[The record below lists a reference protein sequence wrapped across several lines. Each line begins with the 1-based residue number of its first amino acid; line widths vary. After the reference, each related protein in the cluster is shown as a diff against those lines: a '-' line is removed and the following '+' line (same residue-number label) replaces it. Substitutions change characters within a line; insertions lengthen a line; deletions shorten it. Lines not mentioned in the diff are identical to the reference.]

1 MAICASFP
9 AAANFTG
16 SCRTG
21 KRMQAD
27 GLKQMSQT
35 ADSVRP
41 TRRRFRI
48 MGLLFVTVV
57 INYLDRSNISIAAPS
72 MVTEFRLDPVQLGLV
87 FSAFSWTY
95 TPFQLPGGW
104 LVDRIHPRI
113 LYPVAI
119 MLWSLATL
127 SLGLANG
134 LVVLI
139 ALRMAVGFFEVP
151 TFLINNRIAT
161 TWFGE
166 KERATC
172 IAVYT
177 AAESVGLAFL
187 TPGLVW
193 LKIEFGWPSVFF
205 VTGTLGLLWSFAF
218 FRSYRDPADYPG
230 VNAAEIE
237 QIAESGGVPDLT
249 RRSADRRAAGGGSL
263 WRDLAIVLGR
273 RKLWGIYFGHF
284 VWGTVGTF
292 FRSWFP
298 TYLVTYRH
306 FTFIKAG
313 FYVSLPFL
321 AVFLGVLFSGV
332 ISDLLVRRGFSLTF
346 ARKAPIIGGLIFST
360 SIVGAN
366 YVDSEPLIILFL
378 TFAFFC
384 NGVASIHWSLV
395 SATAP
400 ERLIGLT
407 SSVFNFMGGLAGILS
422 PIVIGLLLRAG
433 DFRLPLVFIAVI
445 ELLGVCSYIFV
456 VGKLERVRG

>member
-1 MAICASFP
+1 MATTLSA
-9 AAANFTG
+9 
-16 SCRTG
+16 
-21 KRMQAD
+21 QAD
-27 GLKQMSQT
+27 LATAGL
-35 ADSVRP
+35 RP
-41 TRRRFRI
+41 SRRRFRI
-48 MGLLFVTVV
+48 MGLLFVTIV

-72 MVTEFRLDPVQLGLV
+72 LTAEFHLDPVQLGLV

-95 TPFQLPGGW
+95 TTFQLPGGW
-104 LVDRIHPRI
+104 LVDRVHPRI
-113 LYPVAI
+113 LYPTII

-134 LVVLI
+134 LVALI
-139 ALRMAVGFFEVP
+139 GLRMAVGFFEVP

-172 IAVYT
+172 IAIYT

-187 TPGLVW
+187 TPVLFW
-193 LKIEFGWPSVFF
+193 IKTEFGWPSIFL
-205 VTGTLGLLWSFAF
+205 VTGALGLVWSFTF
-218 FRSYRDPADYPG
+218 SRIYRDPSETKG
-230 VNAAEIE
+230 VNAAEIR
-237 QIAESGGVPDLT
+237 QIAESGGIPDLSQRVAE
-249 RRSADRRAAGGGSL
+249 RRKTASTTA
-263 WRDLAIVLGR
+263 WRDLRVVFGR

-292 FRSWFP
+292 FYSWFP

-321 AVFLGVLFSGV
+321 AVFLGVLCSGT
-332 ISDLLVRRGFSLTF
+332 ISDLLVRKGFSLTF
-346 ARKAPIIGGLIFST
+346 ARKAPIIGGLVCST
-360 SIVGAN
+360 SIIGAN

-407 SSVFNFMGGLAGILS
+407 SSVFNCMGGIAGILS
-422 PIVIGLLLRAG
+422 PIVVGFLLRSG
-433 DFRLPLVFIAVI
+433 DFRLPLVFIATI
-445 ELLGVCSYIFV
+445 EALGVCSYIFV
-456 VGKLERVRG
+456 VGKLERVSE

>member
-1 MAICASFP
+1 MQANSPASGP
-9 AAANFTG
+9 QAAA
-16 SCRTG
+16 
-21 KRMQAD
+21 
-27 GLKQMSQT
+27 T
-35 ADSVRP
+35 AKP
-41 TRRRFRI
+41 TNRRFHI

-57 INYLDRSNISIAAPS
+57 INYLDRSNISIAAPGMAS
-72 MVTEFRLDPVQLGLV
+72 DFKLDPVQLGLV

-104 LVDRIHPRI
+104 LVDRVHPRI
-113 LYPVAI
+113 LYPVTI

-127 SLGLANG
+127 TTGLANG
-134 LVVLI
+134 LI
-139 ALRMAVGFFEVP
+139 ALIVMRMAVGFFEVP

-177 AAESVGLAFL
+177 AAESVGLAFMN
-187 TPGLVW
+187 PVLVW
-193 LKIEFGWPSVFF
+193 LKIEYGWPSVFF
-205 VTGTLGLLWSFAF
+205 VTGALGLLWSFAF
-218 FRSYRDPADYPG
+218 FRYYRDPADYPG

-237 QIAESGGVPDLT
+237 SIAESGGIPDLSQ
-249 RRSADRRAAGGGSL
+249 RMADRRAEGVGSP
-263 WRDLAIVLGR
+263 WRDLSIVLSR

-284 VWGTVGTF
+284 VWGVVGTF
-292 FRSWFP
+292 FRSWFI
-298 TYLVTYRH
+298 TYLVNYRH
-306 FTFIKAG
+306 FTFLKAG
-313 FYVSLPFL
+313 LYGSMPFVT
-321 AVFLGVLFSGV
+321 VFLGVLFSGA

-366 YVDSEPLIILFL
+366 FVDSEPLIMAFL

-407 SSVFNFMGGLAGILS
+407 SSVFNFMGGLAGVLT
-422 PIVIGLLLRAG
+422 PIIIGVLLQAG
-433 DFRLPLVFIAVI
+433 DYRTPLLFIAVI
-445 ELLGVCSYIFV
+445 EVLGVLSYIFV
-456 VGKLERVRG
+456 VGKLERVSE

>member
-1 MAICASFP
+1 MSITRSTPSESIADAS
-9 AAANFTG
+9 
-16 SCRTG
+16 
-21 KRMQAD
+21 
-27 GLKQMSQT
+27 
-35 ADSVRP
+35 RP
-41 TRRRFRI
+41 TNRRFRI
-48 MGLLFVTVV
+48 MGLLFVTIV

-72 MVTEFRLDPVQLGLV
+72 LTAEFHLDPVQLGLV

-95 TPFQLPGGW
+95 TTFQLPGGW
-104 LVDRIHPRI
+104 LVDRVHPRV
-113 LYPVAI
+113 LYPAVI

-134 LVVLI
+134 LVALI

-187 TPGLVW
+187 TPILFWIKTAFGWPAIFLVTGALGLVW
-193 LKIEFGWPSVFF
+193 SFVFSR
-205 VTGTLGLLWSFAF
+205 V
-218 FRSYRDPADYPG
+218 YRDPADTKG
-230 VNAAEIE
+230 VNAAEIR
-237 QIAESGGVPDLT
+237 QIAESGGIPDLSQ
-249 RRSADRRAAGGGSL
+249 RVADRRKTVTTTP
-263 WRDLAIVLGR
+263 WRDLRIVLGR

-292 FRSWFP
+292 FYSWFP

-321 AVFLGVLFSGV
+321 AVFLGVLCSGAL
-332 ISDLLVRRGFSLTF
+332 SDLLVRKGFSLTF
-346 ARKAPIIGGLIFST
+346 ARKAPIIGGLICAT

-366 YVDSEPLIILFL
+366 YTDSEPLIIVFL

-407 SSVFNFMGGLAGILS
+407 SSVFNCMGGVAGILS
-422 PIVIGLLLRAG
+422 PIVVGLLLRSG

-445 ELLGVCSYIFV
+445 EALGVCSYIFV
-456 VGKLERVRG
+456 VGKLERVRE

>member
-1 MAICASFP
+1 MPANGLAQVEHATSTMA
-9 AAANFTG
+9 
-16 SCRTG
+16 
-21 KRMQAD
+21 
-27 GLKQMSQT
+27 
-35 ADSVRP
+35 P
-41 TRRRFRI
+41 TNRRFRI

-72 MVTEFRLDPVQLGLV
+72 LASDFHLDPVQLGLV

-95 TPFQLPGGW
+95 TPSQLPGGW
-104 LVDRIHPRI
+104 LVDRVHPRI
-113 LYPVAI
+113 LYPVTI

-134 LVVLI
+134 LVTLI

-187 TPGLVW
+187 TPVLVW
-193 LKIEFGWPSVFF
+193 LKLEFGWPSVFF
-205 VTGTLGLLWSFAF
+205 VTGTLGLFWSFVF
-218 FRSYRDPADYPG
+218 FRSYRDPAEHPH
-230 VNAAEIE
+230 VNAAEIRK
-237 QIAESGGVPDLT
+237 IADSGGIPDLS
-249 RRSADRRAAGGGSL
+249 RRSAAHRAANKGSVL
-263 WRDLAIVLGR
+263 RDLGIVLGR

-292 FRSWFP
+292 FRTWFP

-313 FYVSLPFL
+313 FYISLPFL
-321 AVFLGVLFSGV
+321 AVFVGVLVSGAV
-332 ISDLLVRRGFSLTF
+332 SDLLVRRGFSLTF
-346 ARKAPIIGGLIFST
+346 ARKAPIVGGLIFST

-422 PIVIGLLLRAG
+422 PVVIGFLLRAG

-445 ELLGVCSYIFV
+445 EAMGVFSYIFV
-456 VGKLERVRG
+456 VGKLERVRE

>member
-1 MAICASFP
+1 MQSSLMAHATGV
-9 AAANFTG
+9 AA
-16 SCRTG
+16 
-21 KRMQAD
+21 
-27 GLKQMSQT
+27 
-35 ADSVRP
+35 P

-48 MGLLFVTVV
+48 MGLLFVTIV
-57 INYLDRSNISIAAPS
+57 INYLDRSNVSIAAPS
-72 MVTEFRLDPVQLGLV
+72 LVTEFNLDPVQLGLV
-87 FSAFSWTY
+87 FSAFAWTY

-104 LVDRIHPRI
+104 LVDRVPPRV
-113 LYPVAI
+113 LYPVVI
-119 MLWSLATL
+119 MLWSLTTL

-134 LVVLI
+134 LVMLI

-166 KERATC
+166 RERATC

-187 TPGLVW
+187 TPVLAW
-193 LKIEFGWPSVFF
+193 LKVELGWPSVFF
-205 VTGTLGLLWSFAF
+205 FTGALGLLWSLVF
-218 FRSYRDPADYPG
+218 FRTYRDPTDDPHA
-230 VNAAEIE
+230 NAAEL
-237 QIAESGGVPDLT
+237 QNIASSGGIPDLT
-249 RRSADRRAAGGGSL
+249 RRTAERRATGGGSL
-263 WRDLAIVLGR
+263 WHDFGIVLGR

-292 FRSWFP
+292 FMSWFP

-321 AVFLGVLFSGV
+321 AVFLGVLCSGT

-346 ARKAPIIGGLIFST
+346 ARKTPIIGGLICST

-366 YVDSEPLIILFL
+366 YVDSEPLIIMFL

-407 SSVFNFMGGLAGILS
+407 SSVFNFVGGLAGILS
-422 PIVIGLLLRAG
+422 PIVIGFLLRAG
-433 DFRLPLVFIAVI
+433 DFRLPLVFIACI
-445 ELLGVCSYIFV
+445 EALGVCSYIFV
-456 VGKLERVRG
+456 VGKLERVPE

>member
-1 MAICASFP
+1 
-9 AAANFTG
+9 
-16 SCRTG
+16 
-21 KRMQAD
+21 MQAF
-27 GLKQMSQT
+27 GLVQSEAT
-35 ADSVRP
+35 AAIPRP
-41 TRRRFRI
+41 TNRRFRI

-72 MVTEFRLDPVQLGLV
+72 LTTEFHLDPVQLGLV

-95 TPFQLPGGW
+95 TAFQLPGGW
-104 LVDRIHPRI
+104 LVDRVHPRV
-113 LYPVAI
+113 LYPAII
-119 MLWSLATL
+119 MLWSIATL
-127 SLGLANG
+127 CFGLANG
-134 LVVLI
+134 LVALI

-187 TPGLVW
+187 TPVLFW
-193 LKIEFGWPSVFF
+193 MKTEFGWPSVFI
-205 VTGTLGLLWSFAF
+205 VTGALGLIWSLIF
-218 FRSYRDPADYPG
+218 FRTYKDPADTKG
-230 VNAAEIE
+230 MNAAEIHY
-237 QIAESGGVPDLT
+237 IADSGGIPDLSQ
-249 RRSADRRAAGGGSL
+249 RSAERRKAVAATA
-263 WRDLAIVLGR
+263 WRDLAIVFGR

-306 FTFIKAG
+306 FSFIKAG

-321 AVFLGVLFSGV
+321 AVFLGVLCSGA

-346 ARKAPIIGGLIFST
+346 ARKAPIIGGLVCST

-366 YVDSEPLIILFL
+366 YVDSEPLIIAFL

-384 NGVASIHWSLV
+384 NGVASIHWSLI

-407 SSVFNFMGGLAGILS
+407 SSVFNFMGGFAGILS

-445 ELLGVCSYIFV
+445 EALGVCSYIFV
-456 VGKLERVRG
+456 VGKLERVRE

>member
-1 MAICASFP
+1 L
-9 AAANFTG
+9 AAAQRDVALM
-16 SCRTG
+16 S
-21 KRMQAD
+21 AD
-27 GLKQMSQT
+27 GLAQAEFAAGVMT
-35 ADSVRP
+35 P
-41 TRRRFRI
+41 TNRRFRI

-72 MVTEFRLDPVQLGLV
+72 LASDFHLDPVQLGLV

-104 LVDRIHPRI
+104 LVDRVHPRI
-113 LYPVAI
+113 LYPVII

-127 SLGLANG
+127 SLGLVNG
-134 LVVLI
+134 LVMLI

-187 TPGLVW
+187 TPVLVW
-193 LKIEFGWPSVFF
+193 LKLEFGWPSVFF
-205 VTGTLGLLWSFAF
+205 VTGTLGLFWSFVF
-218 FRSYRDPADYPG
+218 FRSYRDPAEHPH
-230 VNAAEIE
+230 VNAAEIRK
-237 QIAESGGVPDLT
+237 IADSGGIPDLS
-249 RRSADRRAAGGGSL
+249 RRSAAYRAADRGSL
-263 WRDLAIVLGR
+263 LRDLGIVLGR

-292 FRSWFP
+292 FRTWFP
-298 TYLVTYRH
+298 TYLITYRH

-313 FYVSLPFL
+313 FYISLPFL
-321 AVFLGVLFSGV
+321 AVFVGVLVSGAV
-332 ISDLLVRRGFSLTF
+332 SDLLVRRGFSLTF

-407 SSVFNFMGGLAGILS
+407 SSVFNFMGGIAGILS
-422 PIVIGLLLRAG
+422 PIVIGFLLRAG

-445 ELLGVCSYIFV
+445 EAMGVFSYIFV
-456 VGKLERVRG
+456 VGKLERVRE

>member
-1 MAICASFP
+1 MP
-9 AAANFTG
+9 ANEIEPRQ
-16 SCRTG
+16 RTSG
-21 KRMQAD
+21 
-27 GLKQMSQT
+27 
-35 ADSVRP
+35 P
-41 TRRRFRI
+41 TKPTSKRFRI

-72 MVTEFRLDPVQLGLV
+72 MASDFQLDPVQLGLV
-87 FSAFSWTY
+87 FSAFAWTY

-104 LVDRIHPRI
+104 LTDRVHPRI
-113 LYPVAI
+113 LYPVII

-127 SLGLANG
+127 TTGLANG
-134 LVVLI
+134 LI
-139 ALRMAVGFFEVP
+139 ALIVIRMAVGFFEVP

-177 AAESVGLAFL
+177 AAESVGLAFMN
-187 TPGLVW
+187 PVLVW
-193 LKIEFGWPSVFF
+193 LKVEYGWPSVFF
-205 VTGTLGLLWSFAF
+205 ATGALGLVWSFAF
-218 FRSYRDPADYPG
+218 FRSYHEPADYPG
-230 VNAAEIE
+230 ITTEEIA
-237 QIAESGGVPDLT
+237 QIADGGGIPDLSHRMTT
-249 RRSADRRAAGGGSL
+249 RRAEGSHSP
-263 WRDLAIVLGR
+263 WRDLLIVLSR

-284 VWGTVGTF
+284 VWGVVGTF
-292 FRSWFP
+292 FRSWFI
-298 TYLVTYRH
+298 TYLVNYRH

-313 FYVSLPFL
+313 LYGSMPFVT
-321 AVFLGVLFSGV
+321 VFLGALFSGV

-366 YVDSEPLIILFL
+366 FTDSEPLIMAFL
-378 TFAFFC
+378 TFAYFC

-407 SSVFNFMGGLAGILS
+407 SSVFNFMGGLAGVLT
-422 PIVIGLLLRAG
+422 PIIIGVLLKAG
-433 DFRLPLVFIAVI
+433 DYRTPLVFVAVI
-445 ELLGVCSYIFV
+445 EVLGVLSYLFV
-456 VGKLERVRG
+456 VGKLERVSE

>member
-1 MAICASFP
+1 MSATGLPAPDPATPP
-9 AAANFTG
+9 AAA
-16 SCRTG
+16 
-21 KRMQAD
+21 
-27 GLKQMSQT
+27 
-35 ADSVRP
+35 P
-41 TRRRFRI
+41 TNRRFRI
-48 MGLLFVTVV
+48 MGLLFVTIV

-72 MVTEFRLDPVQLGLV
+72 LKSDFHLDPVQLGLV

-104 LVDRIHPRI
+104 LVDRVHPRI
-113 LYPVAI
+113 LYPVII

-134 LVVLI
+134 LVALI

-187 TPGLVW
+187 NPVLVW
-193 LKIEFGWPSVFF
+193 LKVEYGWPSVFL
-205 VTGTLGLLWSFAF
+205 VTGALGLVWSFAF
-218 FRSYRDPADYPG
+218 YRSYRDPADYPG
-230 VNAAEIE
+230 VNAAEIAT
-237 QIAESGGVPDLT
+237 IAESGGIPDLSQRMAT
-249 RRSADRRAAGGGSL
+249 RQAAGGGSL
-263 WRDLAIVLGR
+263 WHDLGIVLGR

-284 VWGTVGTF
+284 VWGVVGTF
-292 FRSWFP
+292 FRTWFI
-298 TYLVTYRH
+298 TYLVEYRH

-313 FYVSLPFL
+313 LAGSMPFI
-321 AVFLGVLFSGV
+321 AVFLGVLFSGTL
-332 ISDLLVRRGFSLTF
+332 SDWLVRRGHSLTF
-346 ARKAPIIGGLIFST
+346 ARKAPIIGGLLFST

-366 YVDSEPLIILFL
+366 YVDGEAMIMLFL

-407 SSVFNFMGGLAGILS
+407 SSVFNLMGGLAGILA
-422 PIVIGLLLRAG
+422 PIVIGFLLKAG
-433 DFRLPLVFIAVI
+433 DFRLPLVFIAII
-445 ELLGVCSYIFV
+445 ELMGVFSYIFI
-456 VGKLERVRG
+456 VGKLERVRE

>member
-1 MAICASFP
+1 MPASSLAQSAP
-9 AAANFTG
+9 IAAE
-16 SCRTG
+16 
-21 KRMQAD
+21 
-27 GLKQMSQT
+27 L
-35 ADSVRP
+35 RP
-41 TRRRFRI
+41 TGRRFRI

-72 MVTEFRLDPVQLGLV
+72 LTAEFHLDPVQLGLV

-95 TPFQLPGGW
+95 TAFQLPGGW
-104 LVDRIHPRI
+104 LVDRVHPRI
-113 LYPVAI
+113 LYPATI

-127 SLGLANG
+127 CFGLANG
-134 LVVLI
+134 LVALI

-187 TPGLVW
+187 TPVLFW
-193 LKIEFGWPSVFF
+193 LKAAFGWPSVFL
-205 VTGTLGLLWSFAF
+205 VTGVLGAVWSLVF
-218 FRSYRDPADYPG
+218 FRGYRDPADTKGINTAEIQQIRADGGIPDLSQR
-230 VNAAEIE
+230 AAE
-237 QIAESGGVPDLT
+237 
-249 RRSADRRAAGGGSL
+249 RRKAVFATP
-263 WRDLAIVLGR
+263 WRDFAIVFGR

-306 FTFIKAG
+306 ISFIKAG

-321 AVFLGVLFSGV
+321 AVFLGVLCSGA

-346 ARKAPIIGGLIFST
+346 ARKAPIIGGLVCST

-366 YVDSEPLIILFL
+366 YVDSEGLIIAFL

-400 ERLIGLT
+400 ERLIGLA
-407 SSVFNFMGGLAGILS
+407 SSVFNFMGGVAGILS

-445 ELLGVCSYIFV
+445 EVLGVCSYIFV
-456 VGKLERVRG
+456 VGKLERVRE

>member
-1 MAICASFP
+1 MQPSL
-9 AAANFTG
+9 AAHVDVA
-16 SCRTG
+16 
-21 KRMQAD
+21 
-27 GLKQMSQT
+27 
-35 ADSVRP
+35 P

-57 INYLDRSNISIAAPS
+57 INYLDRSNVSIAAPS
-72 MVTEFRLDPVQLGLV
+72 LVDEFHLDPVQLGLV

-95 TPFQLPGGW
+95 TAFQLPGGW
-104 LVDRIHPRI
+104 LVDRVRPRV
-113 LYPVAI
+113 LYPVI
-119 MLWSLATL
+119 ILLWSLATL

-134 LVVLI
+134 LIALI

-166 KERATC
+166 RERATC

-177 AAESVGLAFL
+177 AAQSVGLAFL
-187 TPGLVW
+187 TPVLVW
-193 LKIEFGWPSVFF
+193 LKVAFGWPSVFF
-205 VTGTLGLLWSFAF
+205 FTGILGLLWSLGF
-218 FRSYRDPADYPG
+218 FTIYRDPADDPRA
-230 VNAAEIE
+230 NAAELRY
-237 QIAESGGVPDLT
+237 IASSGGIPDLT
-249 RRSADRRAAGGGSL
+249 QRSTERRAAAERSL
-263 WRDLAIVLGR
+263 WHDLGVVLGR

-292 FRSWFP
+292 FSSWFP

-321 AVFLGVLFSGV
+321 AVFLGVLCSGT

-346 ARKAPIIGGLIFST
+346 ARKTPIIGGLICST

-366 YVDSEPLIILFL
+366 YVDSEPLIIMFL

-407 SSVFNFMGGLAGILS
+407 SSVFNFVGGLAGILS
-422 PIVIGLLLRAG
+422 PIVIGFLLRAG
-433 DFRLPLVFIAVI
+433 DFRLPLVFIACI
-445 ELLGVCSYIFV
+445 EALGVCSYIFV
-456 VGKLERVRG
+456 VGRLERVSE

>member
-1 MAICASFP
+1 MHAT
-9 AAANFTG
+9 N
-16 SCRTG
+16 
-21 KRMQAD
+21 
-27 GLKQMSQT
+27 
-35 ADSVRP
+35 
-41 TRRRFRI
+41 RRFRI

-57 INYLDRSNISIAAPS
+57 INYLDRSNISIAAPALK
-72 MVTEFRLDPVQLGLV
+72 VDFQLEPVQLELV

-104 LVDRIHPRI
+104 LVDRVHPRI
-113 LYPVAI
+113 LYPAII

-127 SLGLANG
+127 SFGWANG
-134 LVVLI
+134 LVSLI

-187 TPGLVW
+187 TPVLAWMKV
-193 LKIEFGWPSVFF
+193 EYGWPSIFLF
-205 VTGTLGLLWSFAF
+205 TGGLGLLWSAIF
-218 FRSYRDPADYPG
+218 FRSYRDPREYPG
-230 VNAAEIE
+230 INEAEIAK
-237 QIAESGGVPDLT
+237 IAESGGIPDLT
-249 RRSADRRAAGGGSL
+249 TRSAERRAAGDGSL
-263 WRDLAIVLGR
+263 WRDFAIVLGR

-298 TYLVTYRH
+298 TYLVNYRH

-321 AVFLGVLFSGV
+321 AVFLGVLCSGA

-346 ARKAPIIGGLIFST
+346 ARKAPIIGGLVFST

-422 PIVIGLLLRAG
+422 PIVIGFLLKAG
-433 DFRLPLVFIAVI
+433 DFRLPLVFIAII
-445 ELLGVCSYIFV
+445 EVMGVFSYIFV
-456 VGKLERVRG
+456 VGKLERVRE

>member
-1 MAICASFP
+1 MQPSLVGYS
-9 AAANFTG
+9 AAGVA
-16 SCRTG
+16 
-21 KRMQAD
+21 
-27 GLKQMSQT
+27 
-35 ADSVRP
+35 P

-48 MGLLFVTVV
+48 MALLFVTVV
-57 INYLDRSNISIAAPS
+57 INYLDRSNVSIAAPS
-72 MVTEFRLDPVQLGLV
+72 LVGEFHLDPVQLGLV

-104 LVDRIHPRI
+104 LVDRVRPRL
-113 LYPVAI
+113 LYPI
-119 MLWSLATL
+119 TILLWSLATL

-134 LVVLI
+134 LIALI
-139 ALRMAVGFFEVP
+139 ALRMAIGFFEVP

-177 AAESVGLAFL
+177 AAQSVGLAFL
-187 TPGLVW
+187 TPLLAWLKIAFGWPAVFFFTGALGLVW
-193 LKIEFGWPSVFF
+193 SVGFF
-205 VTGTLGLLWSFAF
+205 QI
-218 FRSYRDPADYPG
+218 YRDPTDDPH
-230 VNAAEIE
+230 VNAEE
-237 QIAESGGVPDLT
+237 LRHIASSGGIPDLT
-249 RRSADRRAAGGGSL
+249 QRNAQRRAAADGSL
-263 WRDLAIVLGR
+263 WRDLGIVLGR

-292 FRSWFP
+292 FTSWFP

-321 AVFLGVLFSGV
+321 AVFLGVLCSGT

-346 ARKAPIIGGLIFST
+346 ARKAPIIGGLICST

-366 YVDSEPLIILFL
+366 YVDSEPLIIMFL

-407 SSVFNFMGGLAGILS
+407 SSVFNLVGGLAGILS
-422 PIVIGLLLRAG
+422 PIIIGLLLRAG
-433 DFRLPLVFIAVI
+433 DFRLPLVFIACI
-445 ELLGVCSYIFV
+445 EALGVCSYLFV
-456 VGKLERVRG
+456 VGRLERVPE

>member
-1 MAICASFP
+1 MAGDAL
-9 AAANFTG
+9 A
-16 SCRTG
+16 
-21 KRMQAD
+21 QAE
-27 GLKQMSQT
+27 QT
-35 ADSVRP
+35 TSAMTP
-41 TRRRFRI
+41 TNRRFRI

-72 MVTEFRLDPVQLGLV
+72 MASDFHLDPVQLGLV

-104 LVDRIHPRI
+104 LVDRVHPRI
-113 LYPVAI
+113 LYPVII

-134 LVVLI
+134 LVMLI
-139 ALRMAVGFFEVP
+139 VLRMAVGFFEVP

-187 TPGLVW
+187 TPVLVW
-193 LKIEFGWPSVFF
+193 LKLEFGWPSVFF
-205 VTGTLGLLWSFAF
+205 VTGTMGLFWSFVF
-218 FRSYRDPADYPG
+218 FRSYHDPAEHPH
-230 VNAAEIE
+230 VNAAEIRK
-237 QIAESGGVPDLT
+237 IADSGGIPDLS
-249 RRSADRRAAGGGSL
+249 RRSAAHRAANKGSL
-263 WRDLAIVLGR
+263 LRDLGIVLGR

-292 FRSWFP
+292 FRTWFP

-313 FYVSLPFL
+313 FYISLPFL
-321 AVFLGVLFSGV
+321 AVFIGVLVSGAV
-332 ISDLLVRRGFSLTF
+332 SDLLVRRGYSLTF

-366 YVDSEPLIILFL
+366 FVDSEPLIILFL

-407 SSVFNFMGGLAGILS
+407 SSVFNFMGGIAGILS
-422 PIVIGLLLRAG
+422 PIVIGFLLRAG

-445 ELLGVCSYIFV
+445 EAMGVFSYIFV
-456 VGKLERVRG
+456 VGKLERVRE

>member
-1 MAICASFP
+1 MP
-9 AAANFTG
+9 
-16 SCRTG
+16 R
-21 KRMQAD
+21 
-27 GLKQMSQT
+27 
-35 ADSVRP
+35 DSSEP
-41 TRRRFRI
+41 NAPSRRRFRI
-48 MGLLFVTVV
+48 MGLLFITVV
-57 INYLDRSNISIAAPS
+57 INYLDRSNMSIAAPAIS
-72 MVTEFRLDPVQLGLV
+72 AEFQLDPVQLGLV

-104 LVDRIHPRI
+104 LVDRVHPRV
-113 LYPVAI
+113 LYPTII

-127 SLGLANG
+127 SFGFANG
-134 LVVLI
+134 MMALI
-139 ALRMAVGFFEVP
+139 LLRMAVGFFEVP

-166 KERATC
+166 QERATC

-187 TPGLVW
+187 TPVLAW
-193 LKIEFGWPSVFF
+193 LKVEFGWPSVFLF
-205 VTGTLGLLWSFAF
+205 TGVLGLLWSLLFY
-218 FRSYRDPADYPG
+218 RTYRDPRDFPG
-230 VNAAEIE
+230 VNEAEIR
-237 QIAESGGVPDLT
+237 QIESSGGIPDLSK
-249 RRSADRRAAGGGSL
+249 RSADRRAAGGATV
-263 WRDLAIVLGR
+263 WRDFGIVLGR

-321 AVFLGVLFSGV
+321 AVFLGVLVSGT

-346 ARKAPIIGGLIFST
+346 ARKAPIIGGLVFST

-422 PIVIGLLLRAG
+422 PIVIGFLLKAG

-445 ELLGVCSYIFV
+445 EMMGVFSYIFV
-456 VGKLERVRG
+456 VGRLERVQE

>member
-1 MAICASFP
+1 MTKAT
-9 AAANFTG
+9 N
-16 SCRTG
+16 
-21 KRMQAD
+21 KRYR
-27 GLKQMSQT
+27 
-35 ADSVRP
+35 V
-41 TRRRFRI
+41 

-72 MVTEFRLDPVQLGLV
+72 MASDFHLDPVQLGLV
-87 FSAFSWTY
+87 FSAFAWTY

-104 LVDRIHPRI
+104 LTDRVHPRI
-113 LYPVAI
+113 LYPVII

-127 SLGLANG
+127 TTGLANG
-134 LVVLI
+134 LI
-139 ALRMAVGFFEVP
+139 ALIVIRMAVGFFEVP

-187 TPGLVW
+187 TPALVW
-193 LKIEFGWPSVFF
+193 LKVEYGWPSVFF
-205 VTGTLGLLWSFAF
+205 MTGALGLLWSFAF

-230 VNAAEIE
+230 VNAAEIA
-237 QIAESGGVPDLT
+237 QIAGSGGIPDLSHRMAT
-249 RRSADRRAAGGGSL
+249 RHAERAGSP
-263 WRDLAIVLGR
+263 WRDLCLVLSR

-284 VWGTVGTF
+284 VWGVVGTF
-292 FRSWFP
+292 FRSWFI
-298 TYLVTYRH
+298 TYLVNYRH

-313 FYVSLPFL
+313 LYGSMPFVT
-321 AVFLGVLFSGV
+321 VFLGVLFSGAL
-332 ISDLLVRRGFSLTF
+332 SDLLVRRGFSLTF
-346 ARKAPIIGGLIFST
+346 ARKAPIIGGLTFST

-366 YVDSEPLIILFL
+366 YVDSEGLIILFL

-407 SSVFNFMGGLAGILS
+407 SSVFNFMGGLAGVAA
-422 PIVIGLLLRAG
+422 PIIIGVLLKAG
-433 DFRLPLVFIAVI
+433 DYRLPLVFIAVI
-445 ELLGVCSYIFV
+445 EVLGVLSYIFV
-456 VGKLERVRG
+456 VGKLERVSE

>member
-1 MAICASFP
+1 MP
-9 AAANFTG
+9 ADVLAQAEHAAGIMTPKN
-16 SCRTG
+16 
-21 KRMQAD
+21 
-27 GLKQMSQT
+27 
-35 ADSVRP
+35 
-41 TRRRFRI
+41 RRFRI

-72 MVTEFRLDPVQLGLV
+72 LASDFHLDPVQLGLV

-104 LVDRIHPRI
+104 LVDRVHPRI
-113 LYPVAI
+113 LYPVTI

-134 LVVLI
+134 LVMLI

-187 TPGLVW
+187 TPVLVW
-193 LKIEFGWPSVFF
+193 LKLEFGWPSVFF
-205 VTGTLGLLWSFAF
+205 VTGTLGLFWSFVF
-218 FRSYRDPADYPG
+218 FRGYRDPAEHPQ
-230 VNAAEIE
+230 VNAAEIRK
-237 QIAESGGVPDLT
+237 IADSGGIPDLS
-249 RRSADRRAAGGGSL
+249 RRSAAHRAANKGSVL
-263 WRDLAIVLGR
+263 RDLGIVLGR

-292 FRSWFP
+292 FRTWFP

-313 FYVSLPFL
+313 FYISLPFL
-321 AVFLGVLFSGV
+321 AVFVGVLVSGAV
-332 ISDLLVRRGFSLTF
+332 SDLLVRRGFSLTF
-346 ARKAPIIGGLIFST
+346 ARKAPIVGGLIFST

-422 PIVIGLLLRAG
+422 PVVIGFLLRAG

-445 ELLGVCSYIFV
+445 EAMGVFSYIFV
-456 VGKLERVRG
+456 VGKLERVRE

>member
-1 MAICASFP
+1 MS
-9 AAANFTG
+9 
-16 SCRTG
+16 
-21 KRMQAD
+21 AD
-27 GLKQMSQT
+27 GLAQVGETTGVMT
-35 ADSVRP
+35 P
-41 TRRRFRI
+41 TNRRFRI

-72 MVTEFRLDPVQLGLV
+72 LASDFHLDPVQLGLV

-104 LVDRIHPRI
+104 LVDRVHPRI
-113 LYPVAI
+113 LYPVII

-134 LVVLI
+134 LVMLI

-187 TPGLVW
+187 TPVLVW
-193 LKIEFGWPSVFF
+193 LKLEFGWASVFF
-205 VTGTLGLLWSFAF
+205 VTGTLGLLWSGVF
-218 FRSYRDPADYPG
+218 FRSYRDPAEHPH
-230 VNAAEIE
+230 VNAAEIRK
-237 QIAESGGVPDLT
+237 IADSGGIPDLS
-249 RRSADRRAAGGGSL
+249 RRSAAHRAANRGSL
-263 WRDLAIVLGR
+263 LRDLGVVLGR

-292 FRSWFP
+292 FRTWFP

-313 FYVSLPFL
+313 FYISLPFL
-321 AVFLGVLFSGV
+321 AVFVGVLVSGAV
-332 ISDLLVRRGFSLTF
+332 SDLLVRRGFSLTF

-366 YVDSEPLIILFL
+366 FVDSEPLIILFL

-407 SSVFNFMGGLAGILS
+407 SSMFNFMGGIAGILS
-422 PIVIGLLLRAG
+422 PIVIGFLLRAG

-445 ELLGVCSYIFV
+445 EAMGVFSYIFV
-456 VGKLERVRG
+456 VGKLERVRD

>member
-1 MAICASFP
+1 MPANGLAQVEHATGTMA
-9 AAANFTG
+9 
-16 SCRTG
+16 
-21 KRMQAD
+21 
-27 GLKQMSQT
+27 
-35 ADSVRP
+35 P
-41 TRRRFRI
+41 TNRRFRI

-57 INYLDRSNISIAAPS
+57 INYLDRSNISIAAPTLAS
-72 MVTEFRLDPVQLGLV
+72 DFHLDPVQLGLV

-104 LVDRIHPRI
+104 LVDRVHPRI
-113 LYPVAI
+113 LYPLII
-119 MLWSLATL
+119 MFWSLATL
-127 SLGLANG
+127 TLGLANG
-134 LVVLI
+134 LVMLI

-187 TPGLVW
+187 TPVLVW
-193 LKIEFGWPSVFF
+193 LKLEFGWPSVFF
-205 VTGTLGLLWSFAF
+205 VTGALGLFWSFVF
-218 FRSYRDPADYPG
+218 FRGYRDPAEHPH
-230 VNAAEIE
+230 VNAAEIRK
-237 QIAESGGVPDLT
+237 IAESGGIPDLS
-249 RRSADRRAAGGGSL
+249 RRSAAHRAANKGSVL
-263 WRDLAIVLGR
+263 RDLGIVLGR

-292 FRSWFP
+292 FRTWFP

-313 FYVSLPFL
+313 FYISLPFL
-321 AVFLGVLFSGV
+321 AVFVGVLVSGAV
-332 ISDLLVRRGFSLTF
+332 SDLLVRRGFSLTF
-346 ARKAPIIGGLIFST
+346 ARKAPIVGGLIFST

-422 PIVIGLLLRAG
+422 PIVIGFLLRAG

-445 ELLGVCSYIFV
+445 EAIGVFSYIFV
-456 VGKLERVRG
+456 VGKLERVPE

>member
-1 MAICASFP
+1 
-9 AAANFTG
+9 
-16 SCRTG
+16 
-21 KRMQAD
+21 
-27 GLKQMSQT
+27 
-35 ADSVRP
+35 
-41 TRRRFRI
+41 

-72 MVTEFRLDPVQLGLV
+72 LTAEFHLDPVQLGLV

-95 TPFQLPGGW
+95 TAFQLPGGW
-104 LVDRIHPRI
+104 LVDRVHPRI
-113 LYPVAI
+113 LYPATI

-127 SLGLANG
+127 CFGLANG
-134 LVVLI
+134 LVALI

-187 TPGLVW
+187 TPVLFW
-193 LKIEFGWPSVFF
+193 LKAAFGWPSVFL
-205 VTGTLGLLWSFAF
+205 VTGVLGAVWSLVF
-218 FRSYRDPADYPG
+218 FRGYRDPADTKGINTAEIQQIRADGGIPDLSQR
-230 VNAAEIE
+230 AAE
-237 QIAESGGVPDLT
+237 
-249 RRSADRRAAGGGSL
+249 RRKAVFATP
-263 WRDLAIVLGR
+263 WRDFAIVFGR

-306 FTFIKAG
+306 ISFIKAG

-321 AVFLGVLFSGV
+321 AVFLGVLCSGA

-346 ARKAPIIGGLIFST
+346 ARKAPIIGGLVCST

-366 YVDSEPLIILFL
+366 YVDSEGLIIAFL

-400 ERLIGLT
+400 ERLIGLA
-407 SSVFNFMGGLAGILS
+407 SSVFNFMGGVAGILS

-445 ELLGVCSYIFV
+445 EVLGVCSYIFV